1 MEDNYSPYLVLA
13 NVEVV
18 HVDERDN
25 IPILVLV
32 EKDADLVERE
42 LNIESWRHLVQL
54 VIHFDLQ
61 AHTVSRHSSRCMHMT
76 VLTLPSPETGFSMN

>member
-25 IPILVLV
+25 IAILVLV

-42 LNIESWRHLVQL
+42 LDIKTRRFLVQP
-54 VIHFDLQ
+54 VVHGDLHDRMVSLTS
-61 AHTVSRHSSRCMHMT
+61 AHVRRIVC
-76 VLTLPSPETGFSMN
+76 TLPSPETGLSMN